1 MDQGMITGLMNYGAV
16 GILAGV
22 SLYQVVYLQQKI
34 FQVIENN
41 NKALGDLK
49 AIIDKCQVMHE
60 RKV

>member
-1 MDQGMITGLMNYGAV
+1 MDQNFVAGLMNYGAV

-41 NKALGDLK
+41 NKALG
-49 AIIDKCQVMHE
+49 
-60 RKV
+60 